1 MRVTIEY
8 ISILFFIFS
17 LNSCRE
23 NNEEVKKGNN
33 DIGFPIFWYFPE
45 NEHGELHGDM
55 QVRAKTIGFG
65 TSQNVNFRAV
75 ARFHKDLSDYD
86 CADVGN
92 VIAADYE
99 LSETIGNYY
108 FCYGDGPDN
117 RITGTT
123 FPTFGDIAEFKI
135 DGDTTNG
142 LYYFSRDVYIPD
154 ILYIT
159 DTLDY
164 NIDNDNDLVINW
176 NQDNQNTNKVFIYI
190 EYKRYNHTND
200 STMTDDEID
209 YAIMVPD
216 NGSYTIDSD
225 IIDDFPVNGEIAIY
239 VGRGNQDIF
248 VNNSKDYRILAYTY
262 YHGIHKIVD

>member
-1 MRVTIEY
+1 M
-8 ISILFFIFS
+8 
-17 LNSCRE
+17 
-23 NNEEVKKGNN
+23 
-33 DIGFPIFWYFPE
+33 
-45 NEHGELHGDM
+45 
-55 QVRAKTIGFG
+55 
-65 TSQNVNFRAV
+65 
-75 ARFHKDLSDYD
+75 
-86 CADVGN
+86 
-92 VIAADYE
+92 IAADYE
-99 LSETIGNYY
+99 LSETVGDYY

-248 VNNSKDYRILAYTY
+248 VNNSKDFRILAYTY